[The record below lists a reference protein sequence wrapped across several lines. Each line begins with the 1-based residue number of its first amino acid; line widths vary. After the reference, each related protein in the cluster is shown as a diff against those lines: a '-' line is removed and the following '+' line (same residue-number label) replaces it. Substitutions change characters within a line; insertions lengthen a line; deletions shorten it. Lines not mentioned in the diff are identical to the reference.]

1 MNRRNFFLNLSAA
14 AAPLAAV
21 SLGVTVA
28 ARPASAGLV
37 RAVGEGR
44 RNIPNVRVT
53 SQEGKTYRFYDDL
66 VKGKTVLINFFYADC
81 NGICP
86 RMTSNLAR
94 VQAALGDQVG
104 RDTFIYSISL
114 KPEEDTPKHL
124 KAYAEMH
131 SIKPGSGWLLL
142 QARRADMELLRERL
156 GFKDS
161 DAGLDKDVNQH
172 TGILRFGTDVYDKW
186 SGYPLLGNAN
196 TIAEMVRQLDP
207 DAPRRPL
214 FPMKY

>member
-21 SLGVTVA
+21 SVGT
-28 ARPASAGLV
+28 RRASAGVV

-44 RNIPNVRVT
+44 KNIPNVRVT
-53 SQEGKTYRFYDDL
+53 SQEGRSYHFYDDL

-86 RMTSNLAR
+86 RMTSNLSR
-94 VQAALGDQVG
+94 VQKALGDQVG

-114 KPEEDTPKHL
+114 KPELDSPKNL

-131 SIKPGSGWLLL
+131 GIKPGSGWLLL
-142 QARRADMELLRERL
+142 QAARADMELLRERL

-161 DAGLDKDVNQH
+161 DPTLDADVNQH

-186 SGYPLLGNAN
+186 SGYPLLGDVN

-207 DAPRRPL
+207 NAPRREL
-214 FPMKY
+214 FPR